1 MTSWG
6 SNEIERGQTK
16 YMSTRGLGRLSF
28 GFGFERSKASA
39 GCDGLW
45 AIIFVLVGGFV
56 MKMGYPILL
65 VPDTLCECYL
75 GMKPHF
81 GLWRRIFCLNLN
93 KDGNGSVQRIGV
105 AAIQLHNNLKL

>member
-1 MTSWG
+1 
-6 SNEIERGQTK
+6 
-16 YMSTRGLGRLSF
+16 LSF